1 MRLRTRGAWRKLK
14 VRPTLRRGARKQPPG
29 APGPAPYTHAGTHR
43 LGHTHTHNLSRTPC
57 AMQNS
62 GGEARPPRGPTR
74 GSWQGTC
81 VGLGGV
87 GWLRRSSPTDVNCA
101 ALAYP
106 QPQAFPLQILLPSL
120 RCSWAVGRAPS
131 QARVHFC
138 APPQARS
145 RGAQGHPESTRASS
159 TSAYTWTA
167 PGARPRPPAD
177 TSVVGHACSGAR
189 PSGQALPGAEGKLGR
204 TRAGLGA
211 LRRSP
216 ASAEPQRPL
225 VLLPR
230 LAPAAPS
237 PAFSLS
243 LPLSPDPSSPAL
255 PPADRSFSRNPGGAQ
270 VSRWDVP
277 VAREGRGC
285 GGARCAHEHLGRLSS
300 HRV

>member
-1 MRLRTRGAWRKLK
+1 M
-14 VRPTLRRGARKQPPG
+14 RRGARKQPPA

-43 LGHTHTHNLSRTPC
+43 LGHTHTHNLSRTPY

-62 GGEARPPRGPTR
+62 GGEARSPRGPTR

-87 GWLRRSSPTDVNCA
+87 GWLGRSSPTDVNCV
-101 ALAYP
+101 ALAHP

-145 RGAQGHPESTRASS
+145 RGAQGHQESTSPSS
-159 TSAYTWTA
+159 TSGGPHMDRARCTA
-167 PGARPRPPAD
+167 APASRYQRRRARVLRRAPLGPGAAWRRGE
-177 TSVVGHACSGAR
+177 VGANSRG
-189 PSGQALPGAEGKLGR
+189 P
-204 TRAGLGA
+204 
-211 LRRSP
+211 RRS
-216 ASAEPQRPL
+216 SAEPRERGAAAPPGAPPA
-225 VLLPR
+225 PR
-230 LAPAAPS
+230 SCCALSRFLSLAP
-237 PAFSLS
+237 SL
-243 LPLSPDPSSPAL
+243 PDPSSPAL
-255 PPADRSFSRNPGGAQ
+255 PPADCSFSRNPGGAQ

>member
-1 MRLRTRGAWRKLK
+1 MHHWPIPDPRLSHFRFCYQVLGARGQWAAHPHRHALISAH
-14 VRPTLRRGARKQPPG
+14 LRRPAVE
-29 APGPAPYTHAGTHR
+29 GPKAIRSP
-43 LGHTHTHNLSRTPC
+43 HT
-57 AMQNS
+57 
-62 GGEARPPRGPTR
+62 
-74 GSWQGTC
+74 
-81 VGLGGV
+81 
-87 GWLRRSSPTDVNCA
+87 SS
-101 ALAYP
+101 
-106 QPQAFPLQILLPSL
+106 
-120 RCSWAVGRAPS
+120 
-131 QARVHFC
+131 
-138 APPQARS
+138 
-145 RGAQGHPESTRASS
+145 AS
-159 TSAYTWTA
+159 AHTWTA

-189 PSGQALPGAEGKLGR
+189 PSGQALPGAGGKLGR

-243 LPLSPDPSSPAL
+243 LPLSPDPSPAL
-255 PPADRSFSRNPGGAQ
+255 PPADRSFSQNPGGAQ